1 MPTET
6 DEERVARRHRDK
18 EVLRTGLK
26 RLYDRDQ
33 NIRAVIDSAIEEVN
47 SNPDALDEILS
58 RQNYRLAHWRTAG
71 RNLSYRRFF
80 DVNSLAGLRMED
92 RRVFSA
98 THELILRWLREGVID
113 GVRVDHP
120 DGLRDPETYF
130 NRLRNAAPH
139 AWIIAEKILEHG
151 EKLRR
156 SWQVAGTTGYDFM
169 LSRTISSSI
178 RRARRR

>member
-1 MPTET
+1 MLRRAAEVSGSDELAFAADLLSELPVPTET

-18 EVLRTGLK
+18 EVLRAGLK
-26 RLYDRDQ
+26 RMYDRDQ

-92 RRVFSA
+92 RRA
-98 THELILRWLREGVID
+98 
-113 GVRVDHP
+113 
-120 DGLRDPETYF
+120 
-130 NRLRNAAPH
+130 
-139 AWIIAEKILEHG
+139 
-151 EKLRR
+151 
-156 SWQVAGTTGYDFM
+156 
-169 LSRTISSSI
+169 
-178 RRARRR
+178 